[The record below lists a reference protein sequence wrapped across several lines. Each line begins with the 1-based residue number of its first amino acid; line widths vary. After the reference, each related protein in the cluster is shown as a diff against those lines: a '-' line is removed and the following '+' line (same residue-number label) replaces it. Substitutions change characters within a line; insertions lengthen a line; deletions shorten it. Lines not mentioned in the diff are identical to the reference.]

1 MKIIEREKNM
11 SHDTNYNFFIA
22 SDDYEILRFGG
33 ESVREE
39 SKEIEVMVR
48 YFGDSGLTEELLKEN
63 SKKYNLEKMLD
74 LVKKYFN
81 REYGYYGNEI
91 ELSNNYQH
99 SVNSYIFLDDE
110 RTQFVHMDEL
120 FESSIISFFLIMFK
134 WTKELDNIDIY
145 GDCFRYLLYILNDVC
160 ILGIIPDFDSNEEL
174 FKIINGD
181 AQIMTL
187 AYACYWTV
195 VVFNLAH
202 EVAHAYLASI
212 NKKFTKKKKEEFVA
226 DAIAYDIV
234 LQIIV
239 DQQKIPNQNRNLEDY
254 TYLAP
259 IMYMRFFDLFHYTD
273 RVLYNKRI
281 VNDTHPLPEERISH
295 LFAIAN
301 DEKYMFETTDG
312 NKLYDGFLDVYDE
325 YRTQLLLKKE
335 RGKLDKIIRT
345 DKREWRNVKDEQNR
359 SKTVRL

>member
-1 MKIIEREKNM
+1 M
-11 SHDTNYNFFIA
+11 SYDSNYYFFLPP
-22 SDDYEILRFGG
+22 DDYEILRFGG
-33 ESVREE
+33 ETVRDE

-48 YFGDSGLTEELLKEN
+48 YFCDSGLSEEQLKEN
-63 SKKYNLEKMLD
+63 SKKYNLEKMLN
-74 LVKKYFN
+74 LVKEYFN
-81 REYGYYGNEI
+81 REYGYHGNEI

-134 WTKELDNIDIY
+134 WTKELDDINIY
-145 GDCFRYLLYILNDVC
+145 GDCFRYLLYILNDVS
-160 ILGIIPDFDSNEEL
+160 ILGAIPDYTSNEEL
-174 FKIINGD
+174 FRILNGD

-202 EVAHAYLASI
+202 EVAHAYFASI
-212 NKKFTKKKKEEFVA
+212 NKKFKKKKNEEFAA

-239 DQQKIPNQNRNLEDY
+239 DQQKIPYEDRNLEEY

-259 IMYMRFFDLFHYTD
+259 IMYMRFFDLFYYTD

-281 VNDTHPLPEERISH
+281 VSDTHPLPEERIRH

-301 DEKYMFETTDG
+301 DEKYMFETIDG
-312 NKLYDGFLDVYDE
+312 NHLYDGFLDVYDE
-325 YRTQLLLKKE
+325 YRTQLILKKE

-345 DKREWRNVKDEQNR
+345 DKREWRKLKDEQNG
-359 SKTVRL
+359 SKTIGFRN